1 MPPLRNHRPPPP
13 GDETGAATASFV
25 VVFPV
30 VVVMF
35 MALVQWGLRFH
46 AQSLL
51 DAAAQDATR
60 AAQAFDGTPHAAHQ
74 VAANLLGDA
83 MASGLLHDVD
93 VDVAE
98 EAGSVRT
105 VVRAEVRS
113 LVPLPGFAG
122 GAVEGISEAPKERF
136 VAGSGR

>member
-1 MPPLRNHRPPPP
+1 MQPGRAPSRRTA
-13 GDETGAATASFV
+13 GDEAGAATASFV

-60 AAQAFDGTPHAAHQ
+60 AAQALDGTSDEGRE

-83 MASGLLHDVD
+83 LASGLLTDVD

-105 VVRAEVRS
+105 VVRAQVRS

-122 GAVEGISEAPKERF
+122 TLEGISEAPKERF
-136 VAGSGR
+136 VAGGAR

>member
-1 MPPLRNHRPPPP
+1 M
-13 GDETGAATASFV
+13 
-25 VVFPV
+25 VFPV

-60 AAQAFDGTPHAAHQ
+60 AAQALDGTSDEGRE

-83 MASGLLHDVD
+83 LASGLLTHVD

-105 VVRAEVRS
+105 VVRAQVRS

-122 GAVEGISEAPKERF
+122 GLEGVSEAPKETF
-136 VAGSGR
+136 VAGGAR

>member
-1 MPPLRNHRPPPP
+1 MGRVSGRHRR
-13 GDETGAATASFV
+13 GSHERGSATASFV

-35 MALVQWGLRFH
+35 LALVQWGLRFH

-60 AAQAFDGTPHAAHQ
+60 AAQALDGSPDDARQ

-83 MASGLLHDVD
+83 VGSGLIEALR
-93 VDVAE
+93 VDVADQ
-98 EAGSVRT
+98 AGTVRT
-105 VVRAEVRS
+105 VIRARVRA
-113 LVPLPGFAG
+113 LVPLPGVAPEL
-122 GAVEGISEAPKERF
+122 EGVSQAPKERF
-136 VAGSGR
+136 VAEAAR